1 MAQDF
6 AKRKQ
11 TKSTRKAP
19 ARKTQA
25 PRRSGDG
32 QARGKGLRLYVAGV
46 LTGLF
51 LSFIGYLGTLPDPAV
66 SATESGTPEQPA
78 VVVPRPRFDFYTNLT
93 QETVEEVQ
101 EEQEVQGTVEP
112 AADVRKPPM
121 ATELPEPY
129 LLQAGSFRQA
139 EDAERRRAQLLL
151 LGLEPVIEKISS
163 GNGTWFRVYL
173 GPFESRELMVRAR
186 GLTTN
191 QNIETLLLKRSG
203 T

>member
-11 TKSTRKAP
+11 GKSTRKAP

-25 PRRSGDG
+25 QRRSGEG
-32 QARGKGLRLYVAGV
+32 QSRGKGLRLYVAGV
-46 LTGLF
+46 LTGVF

-66 SATESGTPEQPA
+66 SATETGTPEQPE
-78 VVVPRPRFDFYTNLT
+78 VVIQRPRFDFYTNLT
-93 QETVEEVQ
+93 QESVDEVQ
-101 EEQEVQGTVEP
+101 DQVEP
-112 AADVRKPPM
+112 AADVRKPPT

-129 LLQAGSFRQA
+129 LLQAGSFRQHD
-139 EDAERRRAQLLL
+139 DAERRRAQLLL
-151 LGLEPVIEKISS
+151 LGLEPVIEEISS
-163 GNGTWFRVYL
+163 SNGIWFRVYL

-191 QNIETLLLKRSG
+191 QNIETLLLKRGG

>member
-1 MAQDF
+1 MGQDF

-11 TKSTRKAP
+11 GKSTRKAP

-25 PRRSGDG
+25 QRRSGEG
-32 QARGKGLRLYVAGV
+32 QSRGKGLRLYVAGV
-46 LTGLF
+46 LTGVF

-66 SATESGTPEQPA
+66 SATDTGTPEQPEE
-78 VVVPRPRFDFYTNLT
+78 VIQRPRFDFYTNLT
-93 QETVEEVQ
+93 QESIDEVQ
-101 EEQEVQGTVEP
+101 DQVEP
-112 AADVRKPPM
+112 AADVRKPPT

-129 LLQAGSFRQA
+129 LLQAGSFRQHD
-139 EDAERRRAQLLL
+139 DAERRRAQLLL
-151 LGLEPVIEKISS
+151 LGLEPVIEEISGS
-163 GNGTWFRVYL
+163 NGIWFRVYL

-191 QNIETLLLKRSG
+191 QNIETLLLKRGG

>member
-1 MAQDF
+1 MGQDF

-11 TKSTRKAP
+11 GKSTRKAP

-25 PRRSGDG
+25 QRRSGEG
-32 QARGKGLRLYVAGV
+32 QSRGKGLRLYVAGV
-46 LTGLF
+46 LTGVF

-66 SATESGTPEQPA
+66 SATETGTPEQPE
-78 VVVPRPRFDFYTNLT
+78 VVIQRPRFDFYTNLT
-93 QETVEEVQ
+93 RESIDEVQ
-101 EEQEVQGTVEP
+101 DQVEP
-112 AADVRKPPM
+112 AADVRKPPT

-129 LLQAGSFRQA
+129 LLQAGSFRQPD
-139 EDAERRRAQLLL
+139 DAERRRAQLLL
-151 LGLEPVIEKISS
+151 LGLEPVIEEISS
-163 GNGTWFRVYL
+163 SNGIWFRVYL

-191 QNIETLLLKRSG
+191 QNIETLLLKRGG

>member
-11 TKSTRKAP
+11 GKSTRKAP

-25 PRRSGDG
+25 QRRSGEG
-32 QARGKGLRLYVAGV
+32 QSRGKGLRLYVAGV
-46 LTGLF
+46 LTGVF

-66 SATESGTPEQPA
+66 SATETGTPEQPE
-78 VVVPRPRFDFYTNLT
+78 VVIQRPRFDFYTNLT
-93 QETVEEVQ
+93 QESIDEVQ
-101 EEQEVQGTVEP
+101 DQVEP
-112 AADVRKPPM
+112 AADVSKPPT
-121 ATELPEPY
+121 ANELPEPY
-129 LLQAGSFRQA
+129 LLQAGSFRQPD
-139 EDAERRRAQLLL
+139 DAERRRAQLLL
-151 LGLEPVIEKISS
+151 LGLEPVIEEISS
-163 GNGTWFRVYL
+163 SNGIWFRVYL

-191 QNIETLLLKRSG
+191 QNIETLLLKRGG

>member
-11 TKSTRKAP
+11 GKSTRKAP

-25 PRRSGDG
+25 QRRSGEG
-32 QARGKGLRLYVAGV
+32 PSRGKGLRLYVAGV
-46 LTGLF
+46 LTGVF

-66 SATESGTPEQPA
+66 SATETGTPEQPE
-78 VVVPRPRFDFYTNLT
+78 VVIQRPRFDFYTNLT
-93 QETVEEVQ
+93 QETIDEVQ
-101 EEQEVQGTVEP
+101 DTVEP
-112 AADVRKPPM
+112 AADVRKPPT

-129 LLQAGSFRQA
+129 LLQAGSFRQHD
-139 EDAERRRAQLLL
+139 DAERRRAQLLL
-151 LGLEPVIEKISS
+151 LGLEPVIEEISS
-163 GNGTWFRVYL
+163 SNGIWFRVYL

-191 QNIETLLLKRSG
+191 QNIETLLLKRGG

>member
-11 TKSTRKAP
+11 GKSTRKAP

-25 PRRSGDG
+25 QRRSGES
-32 QARGKGLRLYVAGV
+32 QSRGKGLRLYVAGV
-46 LTGLF
+46 LTGVF
-51 LSFIGYLGTLPDPAV
+51 LSFIGYLGTLPDSTV
-66 SATESGTPEQPA
+66 SAGETGTPEQPE
-78 VVVPRPRFDFYTNLT
+78 VVIQRPRFDFYTNLT
-93 QETVEEVQ
+93 RESIDEVQ
-101 EEQEVQGTVEP
+101 DQVEP
-112 AADVRKPPM
+112 AADVRKPPT

-129 LLQAGSFRQA
+129 LLQAGSFRQHD
-139 EDAERRRAQLLL
+139 DAERRRAQLLL
-151 LGLEPVIEKISS
+151 LGLEPVIEEISS
-163 GNGTWFRVYL
+163 SNGIWFRVYL

-191 QNIETLLLKRSG
+191 QNIETLLLKRGG

>member
-11 TKSTRKAP
+11 GKSTRKAP

-25 PRRSGDG
+25 QRRSGEG
-32 QARGKGLRLYVAGV
+32 QSRGKGLRLYVAGV
-46 LTGLF
+46 LTGVF

-66 SATESGTPEQPA
+66 SAIETGTPEQLE
-78 VVVPRPRFDFYTNLT
+78 VVIQRPRFDFYTNLT
-93 QETVEEVQ
+93 QESIDEVQ
-101 EEQEVQGTVEP
+101 DQVEP
-112 AADVRKPPM
+112 AADVRKPPT

-129 LLQAGSFRQA
+129 LLQAGSFRQHD
-139 EDAERRRAQLLL
+139 DAERRRAQLLL
-151 LGLEPVIEKISS
+151 LGLEPVIEEISS
-163 GNGTWFRVYL
+163 SNGIWFRVYL

-191 QNIETLLLKRSG
+191 QNIETLLLKRGG